1 MKKGLVFLVGL
12 MFLAAC
18 GSDNNNGQ
26 LPQQIQQPYN
36 QNPYGGY
43 GQQNPYGGYGQQNP
57 YGGYGQQNPYG
68 GYGQQNPYGGYGYN
82 RPYGNNG
89 YGGYGQYPYGMR

>member
-57 YGGYGQQNPYG
+57 YGG
-68 GYGQQNPYGGYGYN
+68 GYGYN

>member
-43 GQQNPYGGYGQQNP
+43 GQQNPYGGYG
-57 YGGYGQQNPYG
+57 GYGQQNPYG
-68 GYGQQNPYGGYGYN
+68 GGYGYN

>member
-57 YGGYGQQNPYG
+57 YGGGYG
-68 GYGQQNPYGGYGYN
+68 GYGQQNPYGGGYGYN